1 MRIKAPRLEMISFL
15 LALLPWLLVPLQMLG
30 VPGFG

>member
-1 MRIKAPRLEMISFL
+1 MRIKTPRLEMISFL
-15 LALLPWLLVPLQMLG
+15 LALAPWVLGLLQVLG